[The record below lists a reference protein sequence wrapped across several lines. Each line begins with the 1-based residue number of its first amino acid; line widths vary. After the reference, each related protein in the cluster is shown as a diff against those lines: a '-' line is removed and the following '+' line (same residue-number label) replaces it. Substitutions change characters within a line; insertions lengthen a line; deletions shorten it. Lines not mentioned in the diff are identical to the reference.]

1 MPKIRYQHIALL
13 SARQSPR
20 RSASARIAA
29 IDRPCPQSDNPNMTS
44 ILSINVVDLTPALV
58 ARFQAMRSLRF
69 VNVLLGV
76 LLAFFGGGSLARVP
90 LVLPAEGSLHA
101 RVPLALPAEGSLHAR
116 VPLAL
121 PAEGSPDPFAEPRF
135 LPVDEAFV
143 WSAGIEGRGEGQGRL
158 VVRWRVADGY
168 YLYRHG
174 FALET
179 DAETTLGELEIPP
192 GKRIVDDYFGESEV
206 YYGAVAVGAVVQRR
220 TTSTITARIRYQGC
234 ADYGL
239 CYPSQQRTITVEAS
253 AH

>member
-1 MPKIRYQHIALL
+1 
-13 SARQSPR
+13 
-20 RSASARIAA
+20 
-29 IDRPCPQSDNPNMTS
+29 MTS
-44 ILSINVVDLTPALV
+44 ILSINVADLPPAFV
-58 ARFQAMRSLRF
+58 ARFQAMRPLRF

-90 LVLPAEGSLHA
+90 LVFPAEGSLYA
-101 RVPLALPAEGSLHAR
+101 RVPLALPAEGSLYAR
-116 VPLAL
+116 APLAL
-121 PAEGSPDPFAEPRF
+121 PAEGSHNKDPFAEPRF

-143 WSAGIEGRGEGQGRL
+143 WSAEIEGRGEGQGRL

-206 YYGAVAVGAVVQRR
+206 YYGAVAVGAVVQRQA
-220 TTSTITARIRYQGC
+220 TSTITARIRYQGC

-239 CYPSQQRTITVEAS
+239 CYPPQQRTITVEAS